1 MSETHESVNNSK
13 FPAPEQS

>member
-13 FPAPEQS
+13 FPAPEHS